1 MQRTKLVAA
10 RARKCWTL
18 EQAAERIGCAPNTL
32 SRWELGNMTPSFY
45 NKERLCAAYSMTRA
59 ELGLE
64 EEITHVTKLPAM
76 TNDLQVVFNAD
87 LTMRLLALVLT
98 SHGNALK
105 LQAVL
110 ARTLEECAMDTGR
123 EAALTRREA
132 LRRLAMLPMLFGIS
146 TGIQRPVEETLHQC
160 AAGLTACEYL
170 SKGNH
175 DDMVLAY
182 SMVSLY
188 VQLLKPV
195 VKDSSLHRKEAAAL
209 MTQSYLIKF
218 LLGLHI
224 EGTSAATRYVRQAV
238 AYSKESGDVILQLTA
253 IRRLTWAYLDDR
265 QPGQA
270 LRTVEQAK
278 HIIENSR
285 TPIPHRLRSS
295 VYGTLAVMQAKN
307 ALDVTSTLPI
317 AREAFFAPPVENDNG
332 SLSHVDFSFA
342 QLVRNDGLAY
352 YYQGRY
358 QDALIA
364 YAQVIDSEKFT
375 PKVETPQW
383 IYTELVHLQTM
394 ATLKSPMRDMEQVM
408 ALWKADIQG
417 AITLQS
423 QQRFEEAYQAYE
435 VMEGV
440 WPNERRIMDLR
451 DLIVH
456 W

>member
-1 MQRTKLVAA
+1 MKRTKLVAA
-10 RARKCWTL
+10 RARKYWTL

-32 SRWELGNMTPSFY
+32 SRWELGVMVPSSY
-45 NKERLCAAYSMTRA
+45 NRARLCAVYDMTTE

-64 EEITHVTKLPAM
+64 EEVIRLTDLPAM
-76 TNDLQVVFNAD
+76 TGDLQVLLNAD
-87 LTMRLLALVLT
+87 LTMRLLALVFT
-98 SHGNALK
+98 PHGNPLR

-110 ARTLEECAMDTGR
+110 SRTIEEFAMDTSH
-123 EAALTRREA
+123 EAVLTRREA
-132 LRRLAMLPMLFGIS
+132 LRRLAMLPVLFGIS
-146 TGIQRPVEETLHQC
+146 VGVQRPLEETLRQC
-160 AAGLTACEYL
+160 AAGITACEHL

-175 DDMVLAY
+175 EDMALAY
-182 SMVSLY
+182 SMLSAYLPTLKTVVTESSLY
-188 VQLLKPV
+188 
-195 VKDSSLHRKEAAAL
+195 RKEAAAL
-209 MTQSYLIKF
+209 VTQSYLIKF

-224 EGTSAATRYVRQAV
+224 EGTSAATRYVKRAV

-253 IRRLTWAYLDDR
+253 IRRLTWAYLDDK

-270 LRTVEQAK
+270 LRTIEQAK

-285 TPIPHRLRSS
+285 TPVPPRLRSS
-295 VYGTLAVMQAKN
+295 IYGTLAVMQAKN
-307 ALDVTSTLPI
+307 ALDVTSTLPL
-317 AREAFFAPPVENDNG
+317 AQEAFFASPVEGDDG

-358 QDALIA
+358 QDALEA
-364 YAQVIDSEKFT
+364 YTRIIDSENFT
-375 PKVETPQW
+375 PKMVMSQW

-394 ATLKSPMRDMEQVM
+394 ATLKNPTRDMTQVI

-417 AITLQS
+417 ATALRS
-423 QQRFEEAYQAYE
+423 QQRFEEAYMAYE

-440 WPNERRIMDLR
+440 WPNERRIMELR